1 MPFDAAWFGGLSC
14 SQLAGAANLERMQG
28 LGVREVVGLAV
39 LGVALVIGYLFLDP
53 SAGESSSAAP
63 GQIYLGQPVP
73 PTVKVEP
80 TATPTP
86 DAPSTRAKNPAT
98 GWFIQFYELSGAD
111 ELANGQGFTPTL
123 DLAFPGA
130 PFPDFKDDS
139 WLATAT
145 ANFPVDGRTQIT
157 IEHDGDLRVFVDDKE
172 VLHDEDASSA
182 NTVTVKFDHAP
193 GTARVRIE
201 ERDVSGPFEL
211 KFVE

>member
-1 MPFDAAWFGGLSC
+1 
-14 SQLAGAANLERMQG
+14 MQG

-39 LGVALVIGYLFLDP
+39 LGVGLVIGYLFLDP

-63 GQIYLGQPVP
+63 GQIYRGEPVL

-86 DAPSTRAKNPAT
+86 EPAFSTAKNPAT
-98 GWFIQFYELSGAD
+98 GWFIQFYELHGTD

-123 DLAFPGA
+123 ELAFPKA

-139 WLATAT
+139 WMVRASAD
-145 ANFPVDGRTQIT
+145 FPVEGRTQLS

-182 NTVTVKFDHAP
+182 NTVTVKFDHTP
-193 GTARVRIE
+193 GTAHVRIE
-201 ERDVSGPFEL
+201 GRDTGGPFEL
-211 KFVE
+211 KLIE